1 MFTQQI
7 KNDYLKQMFSLAR
20 QCEALV
26 PAQRRYFLRQLAVQ
40 YQDPRSAPEIS
51 DRIRGRTRS
60 ME

>member
-1 MFTQQI
+1 MFTQQM
-7 KNDYLKQMFSLAR
+7 KNDYLRQMFSLAP

-40 YQDPRSAPEIS
+40 HQDPRSEPAIS
-51 DRIRGRTRS
+51 DRMRESTRS